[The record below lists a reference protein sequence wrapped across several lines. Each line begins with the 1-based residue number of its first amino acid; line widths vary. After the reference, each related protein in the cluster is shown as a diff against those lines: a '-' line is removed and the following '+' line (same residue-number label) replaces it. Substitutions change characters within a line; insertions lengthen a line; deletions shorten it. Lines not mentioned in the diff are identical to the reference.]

1 MIVVSNS
8 SPLITLGRSGH
19 LGLLPGLFGRIHVA
33 AEVFT
38 EVTVLGAGRPGS
50 QAVRG
55 ANWIEVHPAMPSSLL
70 EATCRQHSLGKG
82 EVATVLLSR
91 SLPSDLAIIDERKA
105 REFARTQ
112 SVTVIGCLGIIE
124 TAFRH
129 SLIPDLRAGYQDLLN
144 ANIRIDRGLLNA
156 SLASFGLPPL

>member
-1 MIVVSNS
+1 LIVVSNS
-8 SPLITLGRSGH
+8 SPLITLSRSGH
-19 LGLLPGLFGRIHVA
+19 LGLLPRLFGRIHVA

-55 ANWIEVHPAMPSSLL
+55 ADWIEVHPAITSSLL
-70 EATCRQHSLGKG
+70 DSTCRQHSLGKG

-91 SLPSDLAIIDERKA
+91 SLSADLAIIDERNA
-105 REFARTQ
+105 RIFAGTQ
-112 SVTVIGCLGIIE
+112 SVTVIGCLGILE
-124 TAFRH
+124 AAFRRG
-129 SLIPDLRAGYQDLLN
+129 LIIDLRAGYQDLLN